1 MNPARE
7 SIAVEQFGP
16 YEVYER
22 LGMGGMASVH
32 RAKKRGP
39 AGFERTV
46 ALKRMLSH
54 LTEDRGFVESFV
66 REAKVASLLAHP
78 NIAQTYDFG
87 RINGVFYIAM
97 ELVSGHD
104 VRKLLRHAHRNNEPI
119 PLPVVM
125 SILGEL
131 CEALDYAHSFVDE
144 DGQPMH
150 IVHRDISPSNMI
162 VSHTGHLKVI
172 DFGIAKANS
181 RQLHTETGTVKGKL
195 GYMAPETALG
205 MAVGPG
211 SDLFSMGVVAW
222 ELITAMPLFSAR
234 TDFET
239 MRKLREEMVP
249 PPSRYNP
256 TCPPMLDHLIL
267 GALQREPEQRVQ
279 SARAFRATLDGIQQ
293 QFGIQTS
300 SRAVADWIK
309 GSMPEVER
317 GSMMPSGPTG
327 SRPLPLPAGP
337 ETQISRPQSR
347 ASMRS
352 PALRRSND
360 EIQLATEIWG
370 EDGTQG
376 APSPGP
382 DFSMPSSV
390 RGPEPLPY
398 TPLGLSVPSLAPGQH
413 SGMHAQQTGPHTGP
427 HTGAGAVR
435 PPRSKAPL
443 LALAGLAI
451 VAGILGGILYAKR
464 KPTPASKAM
473 VHFVVTPEGAS
484 IEVGGQM
491 LGSGSLDTEL
501 APGVYTVA
509 VKRDGYSPWMTS
521 VTLGE
526 GEKQT
531 INVALEKSTALAMV
545 QPDPAVGSGT
555 GPTPPVNDPP
565 HDSSAAGSAV
575 ADGSNSEPEPEPDE
589 TPDVKPNGKKPRT
602 SGGSHSRGN
611 HTTTNN
617 SGGTNNLTA
626 GSNTSPPDEVKPDLK
641 PDVKPDTKPDLKPDV
656 KPDVKPDIKPDV
668 KPDVKPDPVDA
679 KPKTTPVV
687 GPNVVTKLSG
697 DIPALRSSEGGDV
710 TAKMCI
716 DEGGKVTT
724 VKILKGPP
732 DIASDL
738 QRALMTWRFKPYVNR
753 DQKISPVCFPQSIRV
768 IKK

>member
-1 MNPARE
+1 
-7 SIAVEQFGP
+7 
-16 YEVYER
+16 
-22 LGMGGMASVH
+22 
-32 RAKKRGP
+32 
-39 AGFERTV
+39 
-46 ALKRMLSH
+46 
-54 LTEDRGFVESFV
+54 
-66 REAKVASLLAHP
+66 
-78 NIAQTYDFG
+78 
-87 RINGVFYIAM
+87 
-97 ELVSGHD
+97 
-104 VRKLLRHAHRNNEPI
+104 
-119 PLPVVM
+119 
-125 SILGEL
+125 
-131 CEALDYAHSFVDE
+131 
-144 DGQPMH
+144 MH

-256 TCPPMLDHLIL
+256 TCPQMLDHLIL

-279 SARAFRATLDGIQQ
+279 SARAFRATLDDIQH

-300 SRAVADWIK
+300 ARVAADWIK
-309 GSMPEVER
+309 NSIPESDPR
-317 GSMMPSGPTG
+317 GSMMPSSASG

-347 ASMRS
+347 ASSRPS
-352 PALRRSND
+352 TLRRSND
-360 EIQLATEIWG
+360 EVQLATEIWG

-398 TPLGLSVPSLAPGQH
+398 TPLGLSVPSLASGQRP
-413 SGMHAQQTGPHTGP
+413 SMQSPHTGP
-427 HTGAGAVR
+427 FPGQLTGASPAR
-435 PPRSKAPL
+435 PPLIKAPL

-464 KPTPASKAM
+464 EPSPTAKAS
-473 VHFVVTPEGAS
+473 VHFVVTPDGAS
-484 IEVGGQM
+484 IEVGGQT

-501 APGVYTVA
+501 APGVYTGA

-521 VTLGE
+521 LTLAE

-531 INVALEKSTALAMV
+531 INVALEKATAVAMA
-545 QPDPAVGSGT
+545 QNDPAL
-555 GPTPPVNDPP
+555 
-565 HDSSAAGSAV
+565 AAGSGATPPPIDPTHAGSATAV
-575 ADGSNSEPEPEPDE
+575 IDGSAAAPDGGSATEPD
-589 TPDVKPNGKKPRT
+589 TNDTKPNNKKNHT
-602 SGGSHSRGN
+602 SGGTTHKSGGN
-611 HTTTNN
+611 HTTS
-617 SGGTNNLTA
+617 SGGTSTNLTA
-626 GSNTSPPDEVKPDLK
+626 GSNTTPPDEI
-641 PDVKPDTKPDLKPDV
+641 

-668 KPDVKPDPVDA
+668 KPDLKPDIKPDVKPDVKPDIKPEIKPDPVDT

-687 GPNVVTKLSG
+687 GPNVVTKLAG
-697 DIPALRSSEGGDV
+697 DIPSLRSSEGGDV

-716 DEGGKVTT
+716 NEGGRVTS
-724 VKILKGPP
+724 VKILKGPA

-738 QRALMTWRFKPYVNR
+738 QRALMTWQFKPYVNR
-753 DQKISPVCFPQSIRV
+753 DQKITPVCFPQSIRV

>member
-16 YEVYER
+16 YEVHER

-32 RAKKRGP
+32 RANKLGP

-119 PLPVVM
+119 PLPVVI
-125 SILGEL
+125 SILAEL

-144 DGQPMH
+144 NGQPMH

-309 GSMPEVER
+309 GSMPEPESR
-317 GSMMPSGPTG
+317 GSMMPSSG

-347 ASMRS
+347 ASIRPS
-352 PALRRSND
+352 TLRRSN
-360 EIQLATEIWG
+360 EEVQLATEIWG
-370 EDGTQG
+370 DDGTQG
-376 APSPGP
+376 PPSPGP

-398 TPLGLSVPSLAPGQH
+398 TPLGLSVPSLAPHQRP
-413 SGMHAQQTGPHTGP
+413 SLQPQTGPYPGQHTGP
-427 HTGAGAVR
+427 HTGAGPTR
-435 PPRSKAPL
+435 PKRSKAPL

-451 VAGILGGILYAKR
+451 VAGILGGILYAR
-464 KPTPASKAM
+464 REPAPTAKAQL
-473 VHFVVTPEGAS
+473 HFVVTPDGAS
-484 IEVGGQM
+484 IQVGDQVLAAGA
-491 LGSGSLDTEL
+491 LDTEL
-501 APGVYTVA
+501 APGVYTVK
-509 VKRDGYSPWMTS
+509 VKRDGYSEWMTS
-521 VTLGE
+521 LTVSE

-531 INVALEKSTALAMV
+531 INVALEESSPVAIAEKV
-545 QPDPAVGSGT
+545 DPAL
-555 GPTPPVNDPP
+555 
-565 HDSSAAGSAV
+565 AAGSNA
-575 ADGSNSEPEPEPDE
+575 APPAPIDPPPDGSAVEPPDDGSATEPDT
-589 TPDVKPNGKKPRT
+589 TPDAKPNPKKHT
-602 SGGSHSRGN
+602 GGSHPRGG
-611 HTTTNN
+611 
-617 SGGTNNLTA
+617 SKGTNNLSS
-626 GSNTSPPDEVKPDLK
+626 GSSTTPPVEVKPDLK
-641 PDVKPDTKPDLKPDV
+641 PEVKPEIKPEVKPETKPEVKPEIKPEVKPETKPDPIDV
-656 KPDVKPDIKPDV
+656 
-668 KPDVKPDPVDA
+668 

-687 GPNVVTKLSG
+687 GPNVVTRLSG
-697 DIPALRSSEGGDV
+697 DIPSLRSSEGGDV

-716 DEGGKVTT
+716 DEGGKVTS
-724 VKILKGPP
+724 VKIIKGPA

-753 DQKISPVCFPQSIRV
+753 DQKITPVCFPQSIRV

>member
-7 SIAVEQFGP
+7 SIAVESFGP

-131 CEALDYAHSFVDE
+131 CEALDYAHLFIDE
-144 DGQPMH
+144 NTGQPMH

-267 GALQREPEQRVQ
+267 GALEREPERRVQ
-279 SARAFRATLDGIQQ
+279 SARAFRATLDSIQQ

-300 SRAVADWIK
+300 SRVVADWIK
-309 GSMPEVER
+309 GTIPEAER
-317 GSMMPSGPTG
+317 GSMMPSGSSG

-347 ASMRS
+347 GSMRPS
-352 PALRRSND
+352 TLRRSGD

-370 EDGTQG
+370 EDGTEG
-376 APSPGP
+376 APEPGP

-398 TPLGLSVPSLAPGQH
+398 TPLGLSVPSLAPGQRP
-413 SGMHAQQTGPHTGP
+413 SMQQHTGP
-427 HTGAGAVR
+427 LTGASTAR

-443 LALAGLAI
+443 VALAGLAI

-464 KPTPASKAM
+464 EPAPAAKAK

-491 LGSGSLDTEL
+491 LGSGTLDTEL
-501 APGVYTVA
+501 APGMYTVA

-521 VTLGE
+521 VTLGD

-531 INVALEKSTALAMV
+531 INVALEKSSAIAMV
-545 QPDPAVGSGT
+545 QKPEPILPAGSGA
-555 GPTPPVNDPP
+555 TPPTIDPTG
-565 HDSSAAGSAV
+565 DGSAT
-575 ADGSNSEPEPEPDE
+575 GSATEPDT
-589 TPDVKPNGKKPRT
+589 TPDTKPNNKKPH
-602 SGGSHSRGN
+602 SGGSTHSHGGNRGN
-611 HTTTNN
+611 PTS
-617 SGGTNNLTA
+617 SGGTNLTT
-626 GSNTSPPDEVKPDLK
+626 GSNTTQPDEVK
-641 PDVKPDTKPDLKPDV
+641 PDVKPDT

-668 KPDVKPDPVDA
+668 KPDPVEV

-697 DIPALRSSEGGDV
+697 DIPSLRSSEGGDV

-716 DEGGKVTT
+716 DEGGKVTS

-732 DIASDL
+732 DIAADL

-753 DQKISPVCFPQSIRV
+753 DQKITPVCFPQSIRV